1 VNGGCTCEC
10 HVRPGVYPTS
20 EARPCGVCGHV
31 DAHGQWV
38 CGAWGPHGN
47 YRPAEASRRAP
58 DGPVDWQA
66 MAADIAAVR
75 LLASERAMALDEVAR
90 LRKTIADQ
98 ADLFEARAAEVREE
112 EFYGAR
118 EGAED
123 LRWAAASLR
132 EELTPTATPGST
144 PR

>member
-1 VNGGCTCEC
+1 VLQELE
-10 HVRPGVYPTS
+10 HVLAEEPP
-20 EARPCGVCGHV
+20 
-31 DAHGQWV
+31 AHDQDLV
-38 CGAWGPHGN
+38 
-47 YRPAEASRRAP
+47 
-58 DGPVDWQA
+58 
-66 MAADIAAVR
+66 
-75 LLASERAMALDEVAR
+75 L
-90 LRKTIADQ
+90 Q